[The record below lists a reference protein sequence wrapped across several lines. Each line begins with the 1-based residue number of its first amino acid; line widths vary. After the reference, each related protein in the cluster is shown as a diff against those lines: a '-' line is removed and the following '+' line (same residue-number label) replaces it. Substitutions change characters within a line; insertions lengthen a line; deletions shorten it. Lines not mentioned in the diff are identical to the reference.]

1 MLSIKDNIRTARIGA
16 GLSLQDLANSIGNVV
31 SRQALYRYEK
41 GEVIP
46 SQLIIE
52 KIAKATNKTVN
63 WFNRTSKIE
72 INVGEIYYHKIKF
85 YN

>member
-1 MLSIKDNIRTARIGA
+1 MLNLKDNLRTARIGA

-31 SRQALYRYEK
+31 SRQALHRYEK

-46 SQLIIE
+46 STDIIE
-52 KIAKATNKTVN
+52 RIAKATNKTVN
-63 WFNRTSKIE
+63 WFNRTIKIE
-72 INVGEIYYHKIKF
+72 VNVGEIHYHKIKF